1 MSRITE
7 IFRNLQERG
16 ERAFIPF
23 LTAGDPTIA
32 ISEQLIV
39 ELDKNGADII
49 EVGIPYSDPL
59 ADGPTI
65 QAAALRALNGGVTLP
80 DVLEMVRR
88 VRPQVQAALV
98 LFT

>member
-32 ISEQLIV
+32 ISEQ
-39 ELDKNGADII
+39 
-49 EVGIPYSDPL
+49 
-59 ADGPTI
+59 
-65 QAAALRALNGGVTLP
+65 
-80 DVLEMVRR
+80 
-88 VRPQVQAALV
+88 
-98 LFT
+98 